1 MTRQCVNCP
10 VAVDHSTA
18 DCPVMR
24 ASLPVGVPVDRVKAL
39 DAAVSAIYFDDGSD
53 FLPALWSVVR
63 NLAPELEEELKD
75 NPSSAW
81 HKVQNMLAAPV
92 AQPAADLSRE
102 VEKMVRALEEG
113 EWAEHAGQTELGS
126 RLENAITGLINRVTA
141 AEQSAPGEVEDAEV
155 VAFIDT
161 KTDNKVHL
169 YASAWDLRHE
179 LNGHELMTVAQH
191 KSIVAQLHDTL
202 DECDGERWKLRTKVQ
217 QLEAFSSQAAGS
229 AVEEPAAWE
238 TRCNTE
244 RRFSVNQC
252 SAEERAEHWRKNG
265 RGIVEVA
272 PLYYAALST
281 QQSAPERV
289 SVPRDALQWPL
300 EVGVDA
306 QQKAADVGCDR
317 EDCLHD
323 ALQAMLAEIASHGR
337 GEA

>member
-1 MTRQCVNCP
+1 MKTITFDESAWV
-10 VAVDHSTA
+10 
-18 DCPVMR
+18 
-24 ASLPVGVPVDRVKAL
+24 LVPVEPTLEMVAEGAESIEVDRKGHRH
-39 DAAVSAIYFDDGSD
+39 VSSRTA
-53 FLPALWSVVR
+53 R
-63 NLAPELEEELKD
+63 NCYVA
-75 NPSSAW
+75 
-81 HKVQNMLAAPV
+81 MLAAAPTV
-92 AQPAADLSRE
+92 KQSLS
-102 VEKMVRALEEG
+102 
-113 EWAEHAGQTELGS
+113 
-126 RLENAITGLINRVTA
+126 A
-141 AEQSAPGEVEDAEV
+141 AERSISCTKPDCFPYCDCGGVDDPAPTAKAEQVQCDECGGNGAGGDQEDDCSKAPSLPAELPEPDFALDGGSLQCYYAETV
-155 VAFIDT
+155 QRIDEQR
-161 KTDNKVHL
+161 L
-169 YASAWDLRHE
+169 AE
-179 LNGHELMTVAQH
+179 
-191 KSIVAQLHDTL
+191 IAQLRADL